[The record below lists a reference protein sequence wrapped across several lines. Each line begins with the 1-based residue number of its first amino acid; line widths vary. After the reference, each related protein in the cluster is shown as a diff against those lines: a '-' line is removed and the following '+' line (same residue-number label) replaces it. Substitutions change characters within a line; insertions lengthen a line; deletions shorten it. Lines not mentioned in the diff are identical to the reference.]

1 MKFERFDHIVFG
13 LLGSLVFA
21 IAVVLLRGDRVGV
34 RLVRVSPENGGV
46 VGAQGPIILDFAD
59 SMNRESV
66 EASFVL
72 EPVVEGHFEWA
83 GNSLYFWP
91 QQAFKQDLS
100 YELQL
105 REGAETARGTRLEQE
120 LNWRFEVREAVL
132 AYMREEDEGRS
143 LWVLPEVGGRPLRLT
158 EAGQHVFN
166 FAVAPSGE
174 QIVYALV
181 NEEQGIDLYSVN
193 REGGEQRMLVD
204 CGLDRCASPAWS
216 PNEQQIA
223 FVRSSVGLEP
233 GDPYSAPR
241 IWIYDVRTGMTQRL
255 HADTQKLGYG
265 PHWSPDGSWL
275 SYSDGVNDQIALV
288 DMEDGSQ
295 ISLASNAGTV
305 GSWAADSRGFIYE
318 TLIEVDEKL
327 VFALYQAELDP
338 PDTRALF
345 DPQPRNIEFRS
356 PVWGP
361 QGVWIAVLAR
371 ELEGSPGNQV
381 WLLNQEELYSTTVDG
396 EEGYSHADLSWEAS
410 GERLLF
416 SRVQLGVAH
425 AASEVLVWDQEGREL
440 RIVLEGVLNPRW
452 LP

>member
-1 MKFERFDHIVFG
+1 MKFERFDYIVFG
-13 LLGSLVFA
+13 LLSSLLFGIA
-21 IAVVLLRGDRVGV
+21 IVLLRGDQVGV
-34 RLVRVSPENGGV
+34 RVVQVSPENGGV
-46 VGAQGPIILDFAD
+46 VGAKGPIILDFAEP
-59 SMNRESV
+59 MNRENV
-66 EASFVL
+66 EASFAL
-72 EPVVEGHFEWA
+72 EPVVEGRFEWA

-91 QQAFKQDLS
+91 LQAFAQDAE

-105 REGAETARGTRLEQE
+105 RGGAETARGTRSEQE
-120 LNWRFEVREAVL
+120 LSWRFEIREAGL
-132 AYMREEDEGRS
+132 AYMREEEEGRS
-143 LWVLPEVGGRPLRLT
+143 LWVLHEIGGDALRLT

-174 QIVYALV
+174 QIVYGLV

-193 REGGEQRMLVD
+193 REGEEQRMLVN

-241 IWIYDVRTGMTQRL
+241 IWIYEMATGLTQRL
-255 HADTQKLGYG
+255 HADTQKLGYD
-265 PHWSPDGSWL
+265 PQWSPDGKWL
-275 SYSDGVNDQIALV
+275 SYSDGVNDQIVLV
-288 DMEDGSQ
+288 NMEDGSQ

-305 GSWAADSRGFIYE
+305 GSWGADSSSFIYE
-318 TLIEVDEKL
+318 TLIDLDERL

-338 PDTRALF
+338 ADTLPVF
-345 DPQPRNIEFRS
+345 DPQPRNVEFRS

-371 ELEGSPGNQV
+371 ELEGGPGNQV
-381 WLLNQEELYSTTVDG
+381 WLLNRKELYSTTVDG
-396 EEGYSHADLSWEAS
+396 EDGYSHADLSWDAS

-416 SRVQLGVAH
+416 SRVELGVGYAP
-425 AASEVLVWDQEGREL
+425 SEVFIWDQKERDL
-440 RIVLEGVLNPRW
+440 RFVLEGVSNPEW